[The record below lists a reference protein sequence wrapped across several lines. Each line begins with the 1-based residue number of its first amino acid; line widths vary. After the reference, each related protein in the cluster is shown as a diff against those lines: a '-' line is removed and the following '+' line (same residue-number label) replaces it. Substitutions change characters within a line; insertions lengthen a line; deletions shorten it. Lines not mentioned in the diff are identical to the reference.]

1 MAFKHILGRTSRGD
15 EQILLLQMGH
25 SHEKDEIG
33 FPKKEFVPIQEL
45 HGIIQAPQN
54 SDIGFKGEESNP
66 RYIAY
71 LMPEFSIDMDKLA
84 DYRIKHIRPYETKVF
99 KIMQYNPNLF
109 LRHNR
114 HHVKLVLRL
123 EKKNE

>member
-1 MAFKHILGRTSRGD
+1 MDKIFLNKNWTMKRAGTDKIYSVEVPGSVYAH
-15 EQILLLQMGH
+15 LL
-25 SHEKDEIG
+25 DIG
-33 FPKKEFVPIQEL
+33 EMK
-45 HGIIQAPQN
+45 N

-71 LMPEFSIDMDKLA
+71 LKPEFSIDMDKLA